1 MMLRTFAA
9 LGLGSLLAASAI
21 ATAGTASVE
30 ANKKTRATDDTR
42 RVVVDTELRSA
53 NPISL
58 PVITGRPMMKN
69 PARSV
74 EVRPVDLVPKK
85 PTASLQIP
93 TDPKTGD
100 SLATGTLT
108 IKFRDELKARA
119 SLVAG
124 TRSVSLMGQDLS
136 SVDNIVAKYGA
147 NFRQLIMLPQD
158 TIDLIEQKAFA
169 HSNRRQP
176 DLASMMRVQ
185 FPAGMQENLILA
197 AARELNERPELQWV
211 TIDLKIK
218 TAQDPPP
225 QGCDAENAVI
235 CNRPNPG
242 PDTDP
247 DACWDGDEATPA
259 PFLGA
264 CNPAPGDD
272 EASRYGCADAACCEL
287 VAALNENCNEE
298 DSTEGWDVYCA
309 GLANL
314 YCVGSVFTNDNLALQ
329 SPDRYD
335 PCLSTYDPAAPE
347 GGAAGEP
354 TPDPNLA
361 EANAVFA
368 NVSGFLLGSCFEPHP
383 APGCLKP
390 DCCANVCIAD
400 PACCNIEWDANCV
413 ALTAVFPDACG
424 PVAESEPTG
433 LFTSSVDPVTR
444 QTVGVQA
451 YTSAPKV
458 GPDDLLLGIF
468 DGGGYD
474 VAGLEDLVGKIWR
487 SYGSGATN
495 GGVIPNPDKVW
506 LYGAEYQVVTAQDVA
521 DGIITVEE
529 FADGI
534 QILDEQATPRG
545 PLNPFPDF
553 ASDPAFPYS
562 TIRLIGTGER
572 IQGAVVEFAAFVNH
586 EDLELVLDDDGNYVE
601 GVISE
606 PNQTVALLDQ
616 SFNNHGTACLGTMG
630 AINNDYGIRGIA
642 SGAEMWFFPSV
653 SIEDGA
659 RLETAMA
666 SVIQYLDPGAVI
678 NYSIGAGGGNMIT
691 AFEGIYTLVRA
702 ASDAGLITSISAGN
716 DCVPLVDEAGD
727 DSGAMIVGAINPGM
741 ETGVAAPPCNTNIR
755 RASFSN
761 YTDGGATVTINAW
774 GLAGATP
781 GYGDLFNGNTLQE
794 PDGTFYNPPRDIDP
808 LEVNN
813 LRSYSAQFNGTSFA
827 SPQNAGAAIW
837 MQGLSMMFFGTTLS
851 AEQLRDQVL
860 TAGRENCTTLGPNT
874 FGNDDPCGGDF
885 IVQEQPNPI
894 GIYPN
899 LPACGVQVIT
909 RVGIGFSGKVKVYHG
924 TLIRG
929 GPLSLGADDGN
940 KIVIRSDFAG
950 QGSAEEGLAYLATGE
965 TTDIGVVYQ
974 TGWEPIE
981 VENAQLLVVSQASAA
996 VVVEVAWAK
1005 NVATNRFQPLGA
1017 NVMTTFENPT
1027 IYPLGATFPP
1037 ALFFTEGGKVE
1048 VRVYSVALGFI
1059 GVPSFDVKYDQLV
1072 LQVNQE
1078 LQGPND
1084 P

>member
-30 ANKKTRATDDTR
+30 ANKKKTRATDDTR
-42 RVVVDTELRSA
+42 RVVVDTDLRSA
-53 NPISL
+53 SSISL
-58 PVITGRPMMKN
+58 PVITARPSMKN

-74 EVRPVDLVPKK
+74 QVRPVDLVPKK

-93 TDPKTGD
+93 TDSKTGD

-147 NFRQLIMLPQD
+147 NVRQLIMLPQD

-218 TAQDPPP
+218 TAQDPI
-225 QGCDAENAVI
+225 QGCDAENLVI
-235 CNRPNPG
+235 CNRPNRDEGPG
-242 PDTDP
+242 
-247 DACWDGDEATPA
+247 CWDSAANPPIAA

-272 EASRYGCADAACCEL
+272 EASRYGCGDAACCEL

-298 DSTEGWDVYCA
+298 DSAEGWDVYCA

-314 YCVGSVFTNDNLALQ
+314 YCVGSVFTNDNLALA

-335 PCLSTYDPAAPE
+335 PCLSTYDPDAP
-347 GGAAGEP
+347 GGGPGEP

-424 PVAESEPTG
+424 PVAGNGPTT
-433 LFTSSVDPVTR
+433 LFTSSVDPATR
-444 QTVGVQA
+444 QTVGIQA

-458 GPDDLLLGIF
+458 GPNDLLSGIF

-487 SYGSGATN
+487 SYGSGANN
-495 GGVIPNPDKVW
+495 GGVIPSPDKVW
-506 LYGAEYQVVTAQDVA
+506 LYGAEYRVVFENQVTPAVWAS
-521 DGIITVEE
+521 
-529 FADGI
+529 GI

-553 ASDPAFPYS
+553 ASDPSFNYS
-562 TIRLIGTGER
+562 DIRLIGTDER

-586 EDLELVLDDDGNYVE
+586 EDLALVRDANGNYVE

-678 NYSIGAGGGNMIT
+678 NYSIGFGEAGGEGLMIT
-691 AFEGIYTLVRA
+691 AIEGIYTLVRA

-716 DCVPLVDEAGD
+716 DCVPLADEAGD

-741 ETGVAAPPCNTNIR
+741 ETGVAAPPCNTNVR

-761 YTDGGATVTINAW
+761 YTDGGAAVTVSAW

-885 IVQEQPNPI
+885 IVEEQGNPV

-909 RVGIGFSGKVKVYHG
+909 RVGIGFSGKVKIYHG

-929 GPLSLGADDGN
+929 GPLSLGEDDGN

-974 TGWEPIE
+974 TGWKPIE
-981 VENAQLLVVSQASAA
+981 VENAQLFVVSQASAA

-1017 NVMTTFENPT
+1017 NIMTTFENPT
-1027 IYPLGATFPP
+1027 IYDLGTTFPP